1 MEKLLICYASQILQL
16 FLLIRSHCLYC
27 FNSCPKENYVTFGDT
42 SHDLWI
48 MNIIWTTEL
57 WELCPSWGNLWYLA
71 RSIYIPYLFH
81 HRLILRQPLPDAF
94 KCKNLRLNGP
104 ATLKNIL
111 NRLRS
116 LTVSYKVI
124 HTILVLACNSLSEK
138 KTHVHIIIVVIWYH
152 VDKTL

>member
-1 MEKLLICYASQILQL
+1 MQL
-16 FLLIRSHCLYC
+16 GQEYIHPIPI
-27 FNSCPKENYVTFGDT
+27 NS
-42 SHDLWI
+42 
-48 MNIIWTTEL
+48 
-57 WELCPSWGNLWYLA
+57 
-71 RSIYIPYLFH
+71 
-81 HRLILRQPLPDAF
+81 RLILRQPLPNAF

-124 HTILVLACNSLSEK
+124 HTILILACNSLSEK